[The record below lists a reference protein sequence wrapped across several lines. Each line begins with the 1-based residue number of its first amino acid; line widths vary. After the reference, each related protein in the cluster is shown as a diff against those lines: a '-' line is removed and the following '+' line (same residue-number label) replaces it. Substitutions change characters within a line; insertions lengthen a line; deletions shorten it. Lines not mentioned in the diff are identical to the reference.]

1 MAETLT
7 LELPARAAGLQQA
20 LARIEGWC
28 AAQGLPRDLALRL
41 LVVVEELFTNS
52 VKYGYGAECD
62 RPVRLA
68 LAPAGAGVELAYE
81 DEAPPFDPTAWR
93 GALPESAPLCSFRVI
108 TTLDPETRAPRVSRC
123 AIRIGRAGAVNA
135 ALLAASIVGARHP
148 EHREAVRRYRDA
160 QTAAVLAHPDPR
172 PDSPATPPGTPRA

>member
-28 AAQGLPRDLALRL
+28 AAQGLPRALALRL
-41 LVVVEELFTNS
+41 LIVVEELFTNS

-81 DEAPPFDPTAWR
+81 DEAPPFDPTTGGARCPSRRRARSAAASPWCSAWR
-93 GALPESAPLCSFRVI
+93 
-108 TTLDPETRAPRVSRC
+108 
-123 AIRIGRAGAVNA
+123 A
-135 ALLAASIVGARHP
+135 AAY
-148 EHREAVRRYRDA
+148 E
-160 QTAAVLAHPDPR
+160 PR
-172 PDSPATPPGTPRA
+172 PGGNRLVLRLTGG

>member
-28 AAQGLPRDLALRL
+28 AAQGLPRALALRL
-41 LVVVEELFTNS
+41 LIVVEELFTNS

-68 LAPAGAGVELAYE
+68 LAAAGAGVELAYE
-81 DEAPPFDPTAWR
+81 DEAPHFDPTAWQ
-93 GALPESAPLCSFRVI
+93 GALPESAQSPVGRTGIALVLGMAQAARW
-108 TTLDPETRAPRVSRC
+108 EPRPGGNRLVLR
-123 AIRIGRAGAVNA
+123 
-135 ALLAASIVGARHP
+135 LAAG
-148 EHREAVRRYRDA
+148 
-160 QTAAVLAHPDPR
+160 
-172 PDSPATPPGTPRA
+172 